1 AALRDV
7 AGLDL
12 FTGGE
17 GLVQQAGGLQ
27 LLDDTLVDVTALR
40 LAVRLVRSA
49 DVDALVPV
57 DLQPAECLEQ
67 LEVALLA
74 IARGIRVFDPEDELA
89 TGVARVGP
97 VEQGRADQPDVRG
110 AGRRRAETNAHIG
123 AGCGGE
129 LSRHCCNSRLT
140 RSHRPAS
147 DLSDGAGG
155 CPP

>member
-1 AALRDV
+1 EVGVWHAQAQGRLASLSPKGALLVIRQLALEVVVALLRVAALRDV

-12 FTGGE
+12 LTGGE

-27 LLDDTLVDVTALR
+27 LLDDTLIDVTALR

-74 IARGIRVFDPEDELA
+74 V
-89 TGVARVGP
+89 
-97 VEQGRADQPDVRG
+97 
-110 AGRRRAETNAHIG
+110 
-123 AGCGGE
+123 
-129 LSRHCCNSRLT
+129 
-140 RSHRPAS
+140 
-147 DLSDGAGG
+147 
-155 CPP
+155 